1 MTLSN
6 PDLNFKTL
14 TCNTKPSQDPT
25 KSRLSNHAEAE
36 WFQSRDEAKASKK
49 NCKTCLEST
58 HVPQELYYIY
68 ELYKM
73 YTRSSA
79 VAKRPRD
86 ASCLPAIVTCEMVAV
101 VHLRPCLQHLA
112 CCSVNSRQWH
122 IGSESRFLPTAP
134 AFNAP
139 VRGVPVGISPPR
151 LVPKN

>member
-1 MTLSN
+1 MQRQN
-6 PDLNFKTL
+6 GFKAETRQRQAKKL
-14 TCNTKPSQDPT
+14 QDMPGVD
-25 KSRLSNHAEAE
+25 SRA
-36 WFQSRDEAKASKK
+36 SR
-49 NCKTCLEST
+49 TIL
-58 HVPQELYYIY
+58 YIY

-86 ASCLPAIVTCEMVAV
+86 ASCLPAFVTCEMVAV
-101 VHLRPCLQHLA
+101 VHLRPCLQHHA

-139 VRGVPVGISPPR
+139 VRGVPVGISPSR
-151 LVPKN
+151 LVRKN

>member
-1 MTLSN
+1 MQRQN
-6 PDLNFKTL
+6 GFKAETRQRQAKKTARHAWSRL
-14 TCNTKPSQDPT
+14 TC
-25 KSRLSNHAEAE
+25 L
-36 WFQSRDEAKASKK
+36 K
-49 NCKTCLEST
+49 N
-58 HVPQELYYIY
+58 YIIYIY

-86 ASCLPAIVTCEMVAV
+86 ASCLPAFVTCEMVAV

-139 VRGVPVGISPPR
+139 VRGVPVGISPSR
-151 LVPKN
+151 LVRKN